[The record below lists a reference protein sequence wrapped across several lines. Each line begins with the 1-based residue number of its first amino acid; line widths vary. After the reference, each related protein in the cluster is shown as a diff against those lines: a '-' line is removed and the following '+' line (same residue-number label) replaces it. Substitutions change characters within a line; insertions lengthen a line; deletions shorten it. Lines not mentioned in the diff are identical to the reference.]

1 MQFGLDPDGESSAA
15 ASSGDEAPAHRLPV
29 VSVSTVHRPDS
40 GTLTNAS
47 APRFWR
53 RTSVP
58 RWTASGSAYGQPV
71 GIPVEAPSADR
82 EDAPEGLW

>member
-40 GTLTNAS
+40 GNA
-47 APRFWR
+47 
-53 RTSVP
+53 
-58 RWTASGSAYGQPV
+58 
-71 GIPVEAPSADR
+71 D
-82 EDAPEGLW
+82 